1 METDVHC
8 SARVYHSH
16 VFTSSHC
23 TKKVTVTRDG
33 KPYCTIHDPEHV
45 KAASEARFAKWNA
58 GRAEK
63 DRQNTKNLAYLVIAK
78 VAIEQAHGSGD
89 MNPIIEA
96 VRIWEELP

>member
-16 VFTSSHC
+16 VFTSSRC

-33 KPYCTIHDPEHV
+33 KPYCTIHDPERV
-45 KAASEARFAKWNA
+45 SSARAARFAKWNA
-58 GRAEK
+58 ERTEK
-63 DRQNTKNLAYLVIAK
+63 DRQNAKNLAYLVIAK
-78 VAIEQAHGSGD
+78 VAVEQAHGSGD
-89 MNPIIEA
+89 MNQSIEA